1 MFNLDEAYST
11 YLHSDKRFRI
21 NGVEE
26 KVIGYG
32 YNCDGSKIIGHYVNT
47 ENHKLYYDLKGVFIR
62 KETLEL
68 ANIQS

>member
-21 NGVEE
+21 DGVEE

-32 YNCDGSKIIGHYVNT
+32 YNCDGSQITGHYVNT